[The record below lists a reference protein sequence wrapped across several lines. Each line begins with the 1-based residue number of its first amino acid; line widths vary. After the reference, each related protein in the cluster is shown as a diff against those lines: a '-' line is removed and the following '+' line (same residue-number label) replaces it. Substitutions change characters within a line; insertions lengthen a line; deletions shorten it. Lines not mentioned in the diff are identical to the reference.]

1 MNKLL
6 LFIATLTSIS
16 SYPLGIGPNNYNKF
30 DGNKNN
36 ICKLNYNNVYTSF
49 HNWCQYNE
57 GKYHKKIIDDT
68 LWLNKNRYISS
79 SLLLGIYN
87 SDDKNNI
94 LNYICFLRKT
104 SYKSYKLINIFSNPA
119 NDLQD
124 DNILFDNL
132 LLFCNE
138 NDSTIDFENLKK
150 IDDKKYYLTYIY
162 KYLF

>member
-1 MNKLL
+1 M
-6 LFIATLTSIS
+6 
-16 SYPLGIGPNNYNKF
+16 
-30 DGNKNN
+30 
-36 ICKLNYNNVYTSF
+36 
-49 HNWCQYNE
+49 
-57 GKYHKKIIDDT
+57 
-68 LWLNKNRYISS
+68 
-79 SLLLGIYN
+79 LLGIYN